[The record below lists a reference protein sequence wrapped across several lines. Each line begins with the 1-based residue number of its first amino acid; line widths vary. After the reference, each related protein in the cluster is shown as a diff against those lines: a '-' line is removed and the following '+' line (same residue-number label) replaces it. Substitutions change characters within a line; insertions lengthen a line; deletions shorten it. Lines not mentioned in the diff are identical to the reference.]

1 MAKGEIPDATEGGY
15 PDTELPPQEM
25 AAQKAGRALADWIA
39 EHHDRSS
46 GGVRVLKDRTTVVV

>member
-25 AAQKAGRALADWIA
+25 AAQKARCLGSCPSPPKLVAGVLGGWTNARL
-39 EHHDRSS
+39 SS
-46 GGVRVLKDRTTVVV
+46 R